1 MMIEQTLSFDVESIE
16 LSKFSS
22 LLSKLSVSQ
31 KEVIYLVAKEH
42 LDTFIK
48 TDKFIALTDKN
59 FSEEKY
65 NQTLEAF
72 RSSLMRHPSFI
83 SIQAI
88 EDGTITV
95 RAIINETLKLAAGA
109 VVVGVIQGASG
120 VDFTEIGE
128 DVGQRIKAYVEE
140 IASEIVEDERL
151 HIANVVN
158 HRDERDNSRLISSKI
173 VAVREEEDKLI
184 IRPR

>member
-1 MMIEQTLSFDVESIE
+1 MIQQTLSFDVESIE

-22 LLSKLSVSQ
+22 LLTKLSVSQ
-31 KEVIYLVAKEH
+31 KEVIYLVTKER

-48 TDKFIALTDKN
+48 TDKFITLTGSKL
-59 FSEEKY
+59 SEEEYSKA
-65 NQTLEAF
+65 LEAF

-88 EDGTITV
+88 EDGSITV
-95 RAIINETLKLAAGA
+95 RAIINETIKLAVGA
-109 VVVGVIQGASG
+109 VVLGVIQGASG
-120 VDFTEIGE
+120 INFTDIGQDAGE
-128 DVGQRIKAYVEE
+128 RIREQVEE
-140 IASEIVEDERL
+140 IANEIVEDERL

-158 HRDERDNSRLISSKI
+158 HRDERDNSRFISSRI
-173 VAVREEEDKLI
+173 AVIREEDDKLI